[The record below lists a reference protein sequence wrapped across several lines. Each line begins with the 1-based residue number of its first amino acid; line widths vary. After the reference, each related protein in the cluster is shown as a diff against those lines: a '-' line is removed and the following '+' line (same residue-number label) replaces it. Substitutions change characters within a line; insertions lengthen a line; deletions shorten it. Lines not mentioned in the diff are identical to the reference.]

1 MRPLVERAAVASVWV
16 SPVVLLQKPDEGGTV
31 HQAVSQGDREHRV
44 VSEPAAGVE
53 EREIGRLDGEGLVDR
68 ADDVPGDRSE
78 HRGFPLLPTV
88 NAFSGPLEGSPYWVN
103 FTKVACLDGLSKR
116 KTDALVYVGAAVI
129 PTPSH
134 RRLPSSFAPHDSRLG
149 RGTAT

>member
-1 MRPLVERAAVASVWV
+1 M
-16 SPVVLLQKPDEGGTV
+16 

-44 VSEPAAGVE
+44 VGEPAAGVE

-78 HRGFPLLPTV
+78 HRGFPLFPTV
-88 NAFSGPLEGSPYWVN
+88 NAFGGPSEGSPTWIN
-103 FTKVACLDGLSKR
+103 FTKVACLDGPSKR

-134 RRLPSSFAPHDSRLG
+134 RRIAVSFGPRRPRLSRDK
-149 RGTAT
+149 AT